1 MTLAQLDT
9 SFWLTKDKAWVAE
22 RKAKWQDIE
31 PGIALRRNK
40 GETNMAKAYY
50 LRGKQPNWEKLKT
63 SDKSPRPLDL
73 MMFLWLHP
81 SDDPEVLTPLFKA
94 YMESDQVH
102 EEDILLGLMFMS
114 TEFIDHT
121 GTTKSLHEYQ
131 FPYLGNKNITLFR
144 IMFADSLY
152 VKNRLQ
158 QVITAGRVDVRERKL
173 AKAEQEIFGMLGYKH
188 FVFFG
193 AWLIQDS
200 TSIFCRDCLY
210 QYPDVL
216 DWCMTTLKYD
226 AEFIARIQHPSALA
240 SYHKALYR
248 IAHFNLEQEG
258 DTPRA
263 NAVRYLRELIEVGD
277 FLPEF
282 KQLWQQVKAGEVE
295 VEKPWQRF

>member
-50 LRGKQPNWEKLKT
+50 LRGKQPNWEKLKA

-102 EEDILLGLMFMS
+102 ELDILIGLRFMS
-114 TEFIDHT
+114 TEFIRHT
-121 GTTKSLHEYQ
+121 WNTKPLHEYQ
-131 FPYLGNKNITLFR
+131 FPYLGNKNVTLFR
-144 IMFADSLY
+144 IMFADPLY

-158 QVITAGRVDVRERKL
+158 QVIAAGRADVRERKL
-173 AKAEQEIFGMLGYKH
+173 AEANQDIFGMLGYEH
-188 FVFFG
+188 FLFFSN
-193 AWLIQDS
+193 WLLQDL

-210 QYPDVL
+210 QYLDVL
-216 DWCMTTLKYD
+216 DWCMTTLNYD
-226 AEFIARIQHPSALA
+226 TDFIARIQHPSALA

-248 IAHFNLEQEG
+248 IVHFDLEQEG

-263 NAVRYLRELIEVGD
+263 NAVRYLRELIEQGD

-282 KQLWQQVKAGEVE
+282 KQIWQQVKAGEVE